1 MLVSKLYPQT
11 INSATLYAGLTP
23 ADAEVLRT
31 RAITPGVA
39 NARGIRTIT
48 GKEAA
53 AYGFKGPNA
62 RPGILIPSF
71 NTQGEVSGYQ
81 TRPHAPPMDD
91 KGKVRKYLWP
101 SGIRLHLD
109 VPPDS
114 LSVLRDVKIPII
126 VTESPL
132 KGDAIQSAPTRETY
146 CALAISGVYG
156 WRSEGMPLSD
166 FGDIPWRTKVHDRV
180 TFHRSVYI
188 AFDSD
193 TRTNPNV
200 TRARFEFT
208 EFLRRKGASV
218 RWIDVP
224 PAADGGK
231 QGVDDALAAGHKLD
245 DLIAASTPA
254 PNVMPILDALP
265 GDTSDRVPEV
275 DRLRA
280 ENEQLRRDNAALVQ
294 VIKNPHV
301 AAKTKAVL
309 VSIATEAMSKASRG
323 DIAPGGRIRLESR
336 HVANDHRPIP
346 KRGESRAE
354 VNPLD
359 GSKPI
364 MPRAAV
370 ASIIRQ
376 AKEQGI
382 FRVDLVKVKKQING
396 EPAFWDTEIEV
407 IPPTS
412 LADFLSSVATYAPAE
427 HQLRKTYTRQAPCEH
442 CGEVHSRTQT
452 TVCNGC
458 GVIVG
463 VKILEVPTAPEDE
476 LDDQIAAVESTSTKN
491 VMVKRTPPPPAS
503 APRNYLSTKNVEV
516 GEPPIDSTPDP
527 TSTKNV
533 VPPPLPGYLP
543 GPGEVAGNDRWT
555 A

>member
-11 INSATLYAGLTP
+11 INSATPYAGLTP

-81 TRPHAPPMDD
+81 TRPHDPPMDD
-91 KGKVRKYLWP
+91 KGKVSKYLWP
-101 SGIRLHLD
+101 ARTKLHLD
-109 VPPDS
+109 VPPAS
-114 LSVLRDVKIPII
+114 LPVTRDVKIPII

-132 KGDAIQSAPTRETY
+132 KGDAIQSAIDPAEY
-146 CALAISGVYG
+146 GALAISGVYG
-156 WRSEGMPLSD
+156 WRSQGIPLSD

-200 TRARFEFT
+200 SRARFEFT
-208 EFLRRKGASV
+208 EFLRRKGARV
-218 RWIDVP
+218 YWIDVP

-254 PNVMPILDALP
+254 PNVMPIIDALP
-265 GDTSDRVPEV
+265 SDTSDRVPETE
-275 DRLRA
+275 RLRA
-280 ENEQLRRDNAALVQ
+280 ENAQLRRDNAALVQ

-336 HVANDHRPIP
+336 HVANDHRPVP
-346 KRGESRAE
+346 RRGESRAE

-370 ASIIRQ
+370 ASIVRQ

-382 FRVDLVKVKKQING
+382 FRVDLVKIKKQING
-396 EPAFWDTEIEV
+396 EPSFWDTEIEV
-407 IPPTS
+407 MPPTS
-412 LADFLSSVATYAPAE
+412 LADFLSSVATYAPTE
-427 HQLRKTYTRQAPCEH
+427 RQPRKPYTRQAPCEH

-452 TVCNGC
+452 TICNGC

-463 VKILEVPTAPEDE
+463 EKILEVSVAPEDE
-476 LDDQIAAVESTSTKN
+476 LDDQVAAGESTSTKN
-491 VMVKRTPPPPAS
+491 VMVKRTVSFPAS
-503 APRNYLSTKNVEV
+503 APRNSLSTKNVMV
-516 GEPPIDSTPDP
+516 GESPIDSTPDP
-527 TSTKNV
+527 APTKNV
-533 VPPPLPGYLP
+533 MPPTSPGYSSVIE
-543 GPGEVAGNDRWT
+543 GVAGNDRWT